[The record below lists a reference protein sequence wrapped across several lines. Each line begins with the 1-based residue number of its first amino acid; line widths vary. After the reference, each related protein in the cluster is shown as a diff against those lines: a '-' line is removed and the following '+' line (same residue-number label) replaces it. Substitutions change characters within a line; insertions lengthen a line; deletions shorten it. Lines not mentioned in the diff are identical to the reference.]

1 MTDRPQRPPRPDEDE
16 DLVRFHNGDTLD
28 NIPVVRLP
36 PDPAQ
41 EAAPRRAPAWQ
52 LAAGAVAVAAVS
64 ALAVVGAMQ
73 LVRGDGGTPQAAAAP
88 ERSSG
93 AASSSSRGPSRSVA
107 PSESESVWEAPA
119 VTSAP
124 AGGGL
129 ERVRVV
135 QTPETGGDPGMT
147 YCLVYT
153 GSSSGNVRDAILLM
167 NRPAAECT
175 DLLESDPASGPFSES
190 ESECVAPS
198 RPVLL
203 TFDEASAWAGSV
215 LYSCLTRHHGA

>member
-16 DLVRFHNGDTLD
+16 DLLRFHNGDTLD

-36 PDPAQ
+36 PDPPQGATTQ
-41 EAAPRRAPAWQ
+41 RVPVWR
-52 LAAGAVAVAAVS
+52 LAAGAVAVAGVS
-64 ALAVVGAMQ
+64 ALAVIGALQ
-73 LVRGDGGTPQAAAAP
+73 LARGDGGAPQAAAAP

-93 AASSSSRGPSRSVA
+93 AAPASTPDRSVSAA
-107 PSESESVWEAPA
+107 PAPSESVWEAPA
-119 VTSAP
+119 ASATP
-124 AGGGL
+124 AVGGL

-135 QTPETGGDPGMT
+135 QAPETGGDPGVT

-153 GSSSGNVRDAILLM
+153 GSSSGDVRDAILLM

-175 DLLESDPASGPFSES
+175 DLLQYDPVAGAFSDSEL
-190 ESECVAPS
+190 ECAAPS